1 MLQRSDIRDKL
12 ATQGMDP
19 APNASPADFKAANLR
34 AQQANERMSS
44 EVRDLKEGL
53 EMVEEKARMELGMVK
68 PNEVYIQVAATGAKS
83 TPSPVAAA
91 GPVGGNT
98 H

>member
-1 MLQRSDIRDKL
+1 
-12 ATQGMDP
+12 
-19 APNASPADFKAANLR
+19 
-34 AQQANERMSS
+34 
-44 EVRDLKEGL
+44 
-53 EMVEEKARMELGMVK
+53 MELGMVK